1 MTDQV
6 AVCLRLNTAKWT
18 TDVGSG
24 VRSVM
29 ALEENAEHYNHVPRV
44 VKIII
49 LAQAAV
55 ILSFTIGMYQE
66 YVNNLFLQDYVLSL
80 FRSNFVADAL
90 LSMVAVSVFAIG
102 TFTLLGSM
110 STTRREKKQLD
121 FMTQL
126 DEEAPD
132 LPSMPVLETIELGPP
147 ARGIRRRRRRESR
160 IDSEDIYRSMVNY
173 ADDQRE

>member
-1 MTDQV
+1 M
-6 AVCLRLNTAKWT
+6 
-18 TDVGSG
+18 DVVSG
-24 VRSVM
+24 VRSIM
-29 ALEENAEHYNHVPRV
+29 ALKENAEHDNQVPRF

-49 LAQAAV
+49 LAQAVV

-80 FRSNFVADAL
+80 FRSNFVADVL
-90 LSMVAVSVFAIG
+90 LSMVTVSVFAIG

-110 STTRREKKQLD
+110 STTRREKRELE

-132 LPSMPVLETIELGPP
+132 LPTMPVLETLEPTP
-147 ARGIRRRRRRESR
+147 RARGTSRRRHRKSR
-160 IDSEDIYRSMVNY
+160 IDSGDIYRSMVNY